1 MANMV
6 SVREI
11 DAAHL
16 VIGDLKDA
24 LEVIH
29 YCLISETQTD
39 DGQDGKEYAA
49 TIAKQAINLI
59 NGYKFGLVR
68 TNERGLLDG

>member
-11 DAAHL
+11 DAVHL
-16 VIGDLKDA
+16 VLNDLKDA

-29 YCLISETQTD
+29 YCLINETQSD
-39 DGQDGKEYAA
+39 EGQDGKEYAA

>member
-1 MANMV
+1 MVNMV
-6 SVREI
+6 SMREI

>member
-1 MANMV
+1 MATMV

-29 YCLISETQTD
+29 YCLINDTEAD
-39 DGQDGKEYAA
+39 DGQDGREYAA
-49 TIAKQAINLI
+49 MIAKQAINLI

-68 TNERGLLDG
+68 TNERALLDG